1 MISGMQNVEDLARNG
16 LELVKERARRGDR
29 VGQATYRTL
38 ELVSTGLG
46 ATAKALSQLGDATQP
61 PTRTPAAAK
70 RPAAKRT
77 KTT

>member
-1 MISGMQNVEDLARNG
+1 MQNVEDLARNG
-16 LELVKERARRGDR
+16 LKLVKERARRGDR

-46 ATAKALSQLGDATQP
+46 ATARALGQLGDATQP
-61 PTRTPAAAK
+61 PARTPAAPT
-70 RPAAKRT
+70 RPAAKR